1 VSIKLDDVDLS
12 AIKGQLSM
20 GLRSQTSSVSR
31 IGTIDRRRIIK
42 HDASAVYG
50 TIVDDQGK
58 ASARLLIEGRF
69 VGEDAMNGMS
79 SLRIKYK
86 KGEPINLVSDIT
98 LLSSINKVMIEELR
112 IQMSSSVQLS
122 YEYQMILREYV
133 ETVKK
138 QSAIAPP
145 QKAQA
150 LAAVGSQ
157 AADALQESKQDASA
171 ALQKAQSLQEGASQ
185 AADALQESKQDASAA
200 LQKAQSL
207 AEVGAQAVGAFKDLD
222 SNKLTPSQKA
232 QAIQEVGSQASQA
245 LKEIEED

>member
-1 VSIKLDDVDLS
+1 MSIKLDDLDLS
-12 AIKGQLSM
+12 AVKGQLSM
-20 GLRSQTSSVSR
+20 GLRSQTSSVTR
-31 IGTIDRRRIIK
+31 IGTIDIRRIIK

-69 VGEDAMNGMS
+69 VGDDAMTGMS
-79 SLRIKYK
+79 SLRTKYK

-122 YEYQMILREYV
+122 YEYQLILREYV

-150 LAAVGSQ
+150 AAAVGSQ
-157 AADALQESKQDASA
+157 AADALQE
-171 ALQKAQSLQEGASQ
+171 L
-185 AADALQESKQDASAA
+185 KQDASAA

-207 AEVGAQAVGAFKDLD
+207 AEVGAQAVGAFKDLG

-232 QAIQEVGSQASQA
+232 QALQEVGSQASQA

>member
-1 VSIKLDDVDLS
+1 MSIKLDDLDLS
-12 AIKGQLSM
+12 AVKGQLSM
-20 GLRSQTSSVSR
+20 GLRSQTSSVTR

-69 VGEDAMNGMS
+69 VGDDAMTGMS
-79 SLRIKYK
+79 SLRTKYK

-112 IQMSSSVQLS
+112 IQMSSSGQLS

-150 LAAVGSQ
+150 LGSSWLTGGRCFARTKTGCIGSVAESSISTRRCLTVGRCFARTKTGCIGSV
-157 AADALQESKQDASA
+157 AESSI
-171 ALQKAQSLQEGASQ
+171 SGRSRCT
-185 AADALQESKQDASAA
+185 SCRS
-200 LQKAQSL
+200 
-207 AEVGAQAVGAFKDLD
+207 
-222 SNKLTPSQKA
+222 
-232 QAIQEVGSQASQA
+232 I
-245 LKEIEED
+245 

>member
-1 VSIKLDDVDLS
+1 MSIKLDELDLS
-12 AIKGQLSM
+12 AVKGQLSM
-20 GLRSQTSSVSR
+20 GLRSQTSSVTR

-58 ASARLLIEGRF
+58 ASARLMIEGRF
-69 VGEDAMNGMS
+69 VGDDAMTGMS
-79 SLRIKYK
+79 SLRTKYK

-112 IQMSSSVQLS
+112 IQMSSSGQLS

-157 AADALQESKQDASA
+157 AADALQELKQDAST
-171 ALQKAQSLQEGASQ
+171 
-185 AADALQESKQDASAA
+185 A

-207 AEVGAQAVGAFKDLD
+207 AEVGAQAVGAFKDLG

-232 QAIQEVGSQASQA
+232 QALQEVGSQASQA

>member
-1 VSIKLDDVDLS
+1 MSIKLDDLDLS
-12 AIKGQLSM
+12 AVKGQLSM

-69 VGEDAMNGMS
+69 VGDDAMNGMS
-79 SLRIKYK
+79 SLRTKYK
-86 KGEPINLVSDIT
+86 KGEPIDLVSDIT

-138 QSAIAPP
+138 QGATAPP

-157 AADALQESKQDASA
+157 AAGALQELKQDASA
-171 ALQKAQSLQEGASQ
+171 AAT
-185 AADALQESKQDASAA
+185 ESSISKRRCVTGCRCFART
-200 LQKAQSL
+200 KT
-207 AEVGAQAVGAFKDLD
+207 GC
-222 SNKLTPSQKA
+222 
-232 QAIQEVGSQASQA
+232 VGSGYRK
-245 LKEIEED
+245 LNL

>member
-1 VSIKLDDVDLS
+1 MSIKLDDLDLS
-12 AIKGQLSM
+12 AVKGQLSM

-69 VGEDAMNGMS
+69 VGDDAMNGMS
-79 SLRIKYK
+79 SLRTKYK
-86 KGEPINLVSDIT
+86 KGEPIDLVSDIT

-138 QSAIAPP
+138 QGATAPP

-150 LAAVGSQ
+150 LGSSWLTGCRCFARTKTGCVGS
-157 AADALQESKQDASA
+157 
-171 ALQKAQSLQEGASQ
+171 G
-185 AADALQESKQDASAA
+185 
-200 LQKAQSL
+200 
-207 AEVGAQAVGAFKDLD
+207 
-222 SNKLTPSQKA
+222 T
-232 QAIQEVGSQASQA
+232 
-245 LKEIEED
+245 EELNL

>member
-1 VSIKLDDVDLS
+1 
-12 AIKGQLSM
+12 M
-20 GLRSQTSSVSR
+20 TR

-58 ASARLLIEGRF
+58 ASARLMIEGRF
-69 VGEDAMNGMS
+69 VGDDAMNGMS
-79 SLRIKYK
+79 SLRNKYK

-112 IQMSSSVQLS
+112 IQMSSSGQLS

-150 LAAVGSQ
+150 LGSSWHTGGRCFARTKTGCIGSVAESSISTRRFLTVGRCFARTKTGCIGSV
-157 AADALQESKQDASA
+157 AESSI
-171 ALQKAQSLQEGASQ
+171 SGRSRCT
-185 AADALQESKQDASAA
+185 SCRS
-200 LQKAQSL
+200 
-207 AEVGAQAVGAFKDLD
+207 
-222 SNKLTPSQKA
+222 
-232 QAIQEVGSQASQA
+232 I
-245 LKEIEED
+245 

>member
-1 VSIKLDDVDLS
+1 MSIKLDDLDLS
-12 AIKGQLSM
+12 AVKGQLSM

-50 TIVDDQGK
+50 TIVNDQGK
-58 ASARLLIEGRF
+58 SSARLLIEGRF
-69 VGEDAMNGMS
+69 VGDDAMSGMS
-79 SLRIKYK
+79 SLRTKYK
-86 KGEPINLVSDIT
+86 KGEPIDLVSDIT

-112 IQMSSSVQLS
+112 IQMTSSVQLS

-138 QSAIAPP
+138 QGATAPP

-157 AADALQESKQDASA
+157 AAGALQELKQDASA
-171 ALQKAQSLQEGASQ
+171 AAQKAQSLKEA
-185 AADALQESKQDASAA
+185 
-200 LQKAQSL
+200 
-207 AEVGAQAVGAFKDLD
+207 GAQAVGAFEDLR

-232 QAIQEVGSQASQA
+232 QALQEVGSQASQA

>member
-1 VSIKLDDVDLS
+1 MSIKLDDLDLS
-12 AIKGQLSM
+12 AVKGQLSM

-69 VGEDAMNGMS
+69 VGDDAMNGMS
-79 SLRIKYK
+79 SLRTKYK
-86 KGEPINLVSDIT
+86 KGEPIDLVSDIT

-112 IQMSSSVQLS
+112 IQMTSSVQLS

-138 QSAIAPP
+138 QGATAPP

-157 AADALQESKQDASA
+157 AAGALQELKQDASA
-171 ALQKAQSLQEGASQ
+171 AVQKAQSL
-185 AADALQESKQDASAA
+185 K
-200 LQKAQSL
+200 
-207 AEVGAQAVGAFKDLD
+207 EVGAQAVGAFEDLR

-232 QAIQEVGSQASQA
+232 QALQEVGSQASQA
-245 LKEIEED
+245 LREIEED

>member
-1 VSIKLDDVDLS
+1 MSIKLDDVDLS
-12 AIKGQLSM
+12 AVKGQLSM
-20 GLRSQTSSVSR
+20 GLRSQTSSVSK

-79 SLRIKYK
+79 SLRTKYK

-98 LLSSINKVMIEELR
+98 LLASINKVMIEELR

-138 QSAIAPP
+138 QGATAPP

-157 AADALQESKQDASA
+157 AAGALQELKQDASA
-171 ALQKAQSLQEGASQ
+171 AVQKAQSL
-185 AADALQESKQDASAA
+185 K
-200 LQKAQSL
+200 
-207 AEVGAQAVGAFKDLD
+207 EVGAQAVGAFEDLR

-232 QAIQEVGSQASQA
+232 QALQEVGSQASQA
-245 LKEIEED
+245 LREIEED

>member
-1 VSIKLDDVDLS
+1 MSIKLDELDLS
-12 AIKGQLSM
+12 AVKGQLSM
-20 GLRSQTSSVSR
+20 GLRSQTSSVTR

-69 VGEDAMNGMS
+69 VGDDAMTGMS
-79 SLRIKYK
+79 SLRTKYK

-112 IQMSSSVQLS
+112 IQMSSSGQLS

-157 AADALQESKQDASA
+157 AADALQELKQDAST
-171 ALQKAQSLQEGASQ
+171 
-185 AADALQESKQDASAA
+185 A

-207 AEVGAQAVGAFKDLD
+207 AEVGAQAVGAFKDLG

-232 QAIQEVGSQASQA
+232 QALQEVGSQASQA

>member
-1 VSIKLDDVDLS
+1 MSIKLDDLDLS
-12 AIKGQLSM
+12 AVKGQLSM
-20 GLRSQTSSVSR
+20 GLRSQTSSVTR

-69 VGEDAMNGMS
+69 VGDEAMTGMS
-79 SLRIKYK
+79 SLRTKYK

-112 IQMSSSVQLS
+112 IQMSSSGQLS

-157 AADALQESKQDASA
+157 AADALQE
-171 ALQKAQSLQEGASQ
+171 L
-185 AADALQESKQDASAA
+185 KQDASAA

-207 AEVGAQAVGAFKDLD
+207 AEVGAQAVGAFKDLG

-232 QAIQEVGSQASQA
+232 QALQEVGSQASQA

>member
-12 AIKGQLSM
+12 AVKGQLSM
-20 GLRSQTSSVSR
+20 GLRSQTSSVSK

-58 ASARLLIEGRF
+58 ASAMLLIEGRF
-69 VGEDAMNGMS
+69 VGEDAMSGMS
-79 SLRIKYK
+79 SLRTKYK

-112 IQMSSSVQLS
+112 IHMSSSVQLS

-138 QSAIAPP
+138 QSATAPP

-157 AADALQESKQDASA
+157 AADTLQELKQDAST
-171 ALQKAQSLQEGASQ
+171 ALQKAQSM
-185 AADALQESKQDASAA
+185 
-200 LQKAQSL
+200 
-207 AEVGAQAVGAFKDLD
+207 AEIGAQAVEAFKDLG

-232 QAIQEVGSQASQA
+232 QAIQEVSSQASQA
-245 LKEIEED
+245 LKEIKED

>member
-1 VSIKLDDVDLS
+1 MSIKLDDVDLS
-12 AIKGQLSM
+12 AVKGQLSM
-20 GLRSQTSSVSR
+20 GLRSQTSSVSK

-69 VGEDAMNGMS
+69 VGEDAMSGMS
-79 SLRIKYK
+79 SLRTKYK

-122 YEYQMILREYV
+122 YEYQLILREYV

-138 QSAIAPP
+138 QSAKAPP

-150 LAAVGSQ
+150 LAAV
-157 AADALQESKQDASA
+157 
-171 ALQKAQSLQEGASQ
+171 ASQ
-185 AADALQESKQDASAA
+185 AADALQELKQDASAA

-207 AEVGAQAVGAFKDLD
+207 AEVGAQAVGAFKDLG

-232 QAIQEVGSQASQA
+232 QALQEVGSQASQT

>member
-1 VSIKLDDVDLS
+1 
-12 AIKGQLSM
+12 
-20 GLRSQTSSVSR
+20 
-31 IGTIDRRRIIK
+31 
-42 HDASAVYG
+42 
-50 TIVDDQGK
+50 
-58 ASARLLIEGRF
+58 
-69 VGEDAMNGMS
+69 MNGMS

-122 YEYQMILREYV
+122 YEYQVILREYV

-157 AADALQESKQDASA
+157 AADALQELKQDAST
-171 ALQKAQSLQEGASQ
+171 
-185 AADALQESKQDASAA
+185 A

-207 AEVGAQAVGAFKDLD
+207 AEVGAQAVGAFKDLG

-232 QAIQEVGSQASQA
+232 QALQEVGSQASQA
-245 LKEIEED
+245 LKEIE

>member
-1 VSIKLDDVDLS
+1 MSIKLDDLDLS
-12 AIKGQLSM
+12 AVKGQLSM
-20 GLRSQTSSVSR
+20 GLRSQTSSVTR

-69 VGEDAMNGMS
+69 VGDDAMTGMS
-79 SLRIKYK
+79 SLRTKYK

-122 YEYQMILREYV
+122 YEYQLILREYV

-150 LAAVGSQ
+150 AAAVGSQ
-157 AADALQESKQDASA
+157 AADALQE
-171 ALQKAQSLQEGASQ
+171 L
-185 AADALQESKQDASAA
+185 KQDASAA

-207 AEVGAQAVGAFKDLD
+207 AEVGAQAVGAFKDLG

-232 QAIQEVGSQASQA
+232 QALQEVGSQASQA

>member
-1 VSIKLDDVDLS
+1 VSIKLDELDLS
-12 AIKGQLSM
+12 AVKGQLSM
-20 GLRSQTSSVSR
+20 GLRSQTSSVTR

-69 VGEDAMNGMS
+69 VGDDAMKGMS
-79 SLRIKYK
+79 SLRTKYK

-122 YEYQMILREYV
+122 YEYQVILREYV

-150 LAAVGSQ
+150 VAAVGSQ
-157 AADALQESKQDASA
+157 AADALQE
-171 ALQKAQSLQEGASQ
+171 L
-185 AADALQESKQDASAA
+185 KQDASAA

-207 AEVGAQAVGAFKDLD
+207 AEASAQAVGAFKDLG

-232 QAIQEVGSQASQA
+232 QALQEVGSQASQA

>member
-1 VSIKLDDVDLS
+1 MSIKLDDLDLS
-12 AIKGQLSM
+12 AVKGQLSM
-20 GLRSQTSSVSR
+20 GLRSQTSSVTR

-79 SLRIKYK
+79 SLRTKYK

-145 QKAQA
+145 RR
-150 LAAVGSQ
+150 
-157 AADALQESKQDASA
+157 
-171 ALQKAQSLQEGASQ
+171 
-185 AADALQESKQDASAA
+185 
-200 LQKAQSL
+200 
-207 AEVGAQAVGAFKDLD
+207 
-222 SNKLTPSQKA
+222 
-232 QAIQEVGSQASQA
+232 
-245 LKEIEED
+245 LKH

>member
-1 VSIKLDDVDLS
+1 MSIKLDDLDLS
-12 AIKGQLSM
+12 AVKGQLSM

-69 VGEDAMNGMS
+69 VGDDAMNGMS
-79 SLRIKYK
+79 SLRTKYK
-86 KGEPINLVSDIT
+86 KGEPIDLVSDIT

-138 QSAIAPP
+138 QSATAPP

-157 AADALQESKQDASA
+157 AAGALQELKQDASA
-171 ALQKAQSLQEGASQ
+171 AAQKAQSL
-185 AADALQESKQDASAA
+185 K
-200 LQKAQSL
+200 
-207 AEVGAQAVGAFKDLD
+207 EVGAQAVGAFEDLR

-232 QAIQEVGSQASQA
+232 QALQEVGSQASQA
-245 LKEIEED
+245 LREIEED

>member
-1 VSIKLDDVDLS
+1 MSIKLDELDLS
-12 AIKGQLSM
+12 AVKGQLSM

-69 VGEDAMNGMS
+69 VGDDAMNGMS
-79 SLRIKYK
+79 SLRTKYK
-86 KGEPINLVSDIT
+86 KGEPIDLVSDIT

-112 IQMSSSVQLS
+112 IEMSSSVQLS

-138 QSAIAPP
+138 QGATAPP

-157 AADALQESKQDASA
+157 AAGALQELKQDASA
-171 ALQKAQSLQEGASQ
+171 AVQKAQSL
-185 AADALQESKQDASAA
+185 K
-200 LQKAQSL
+200 
-207 AEVGAQAVGAFKDLD
+207 EVGAQAVGAFEDLR

-232 QAIQEVGSQASQA
+232 QALQEVGSQASQA
-245 LKEIEED
+245 LREIEED

>member
-1 VSIKLDDVDLS
+1 MSIKLDDLDLS
-12 AIKGQLSM
+12 AVKGQLSM
-20 GLRSQTSSVSR
+20 GLRSQTSSVTR

-69 VGEDAMNGMS
+69 VGDDAMTGMS
-79 SLRIKYK
+79 SLRTKYK

-122 YEYQMILREYV
+122 YEYQLILREYV

-150 LAAVGSQ
+150 AAAVGSQ
-157 AADALQESKQDASA
+157 AADALQE
-171 ALQKAQSLQEGASQ
+171 L
-185 AADALQESKQDASAA
+185 KQDASAA

-207 AEVGAQAVGAFKDLD
+207 AEVGAQAVGAFKDLG

-232 QAIQEVGSQASQA
+232 QALQEVGSQASQS

>member
-1 VSIKLDDVDLS
+1 MSIKLDDVDLS
-12 AIKGQLSM
+12 AVKGQLSM
-20 GLRSQTSSVSR
+20 GLRSQTSSVSK

-69 VGEDAMNGMS
+69 VGEDAMSGMS
-79 SLRIKYK
+79 SLRTKYK

-112 IQMSSSVQLS
+112 IHMSSSVQLS

-138 QSAIAPP
+138 QSATAPP

-157 AADALQESKQDASA
+157 AADTLQEVKQDASA
-171 ALQKAQSLQEGASQ
+171 ALQKAQSM
-185 AADALQESKQDASAA
+185 
-200 LQKAQSL
+200 
-207 AEVGAQAVGAFKDLD
+207 AEIGAQAVEAFKDLG

-232 QAIQEVGSQASQA
+232 QAIQEVSSQASQV
-245 LKEIEED
+245 LKEIKED

>member
-1 VSIKLDDVDLS
+1 VSIKLDDLDLS

-58 ASARLLIEGRF
+58 ALARLLIEGRF

-138 QSAIAPP
+138 QSAIAPT

-157 AADALQESKQDASA
+157 AADALQELKQDASA
-171 ALQKAQSLQEGASQ
+171 ALQKAQSIQEGASQ
-185 AADALQESKQDASAA
+185 AADALQELKQDASAA

-207 AEVGAQAVGAFKDLD
+207 AEVGAQAVGAFKDLG

>member
-1 VSIKLDDVDLS
+1 
-12 AIKGQLSM
+12 M
-20 GLRSQTSSVSR
+20 GLRSQTSSVTR

-69 VGEDAMNGMS
+69 VGDDAMTGMS
-79 SLRIKYK
+79 SLRTKYK

-122 YEYQMILREYV
+122 YEYQLILQHV

-150 LAAVGSQ
+150 LARGFLTVGRCFARTKTGCIGS
-157 AADALQESKQDASA
+157 APESSISTRRCLAGVRCFARTKTGCIGRS
-171 ALQKAQSLQEGASQ
+171 
-185 AADALQESKQDASAA
+185 

-207 AEVGAQAVGAFKDLD
+207 AEVGAQAVGAFKDLG

-232 QAIQEVGSQASQA
+232 QALQEVGSQASQA

>member
-1 VSIKLDDVDLS
+1 MSIKLDDLDLS
-12 AIKGQLSM
+12 AVKGQLSM
-20 GLRSQTSSVSR
+20 GLRSQTSSVTR

-58 ASARLLIEGRF
+58 ASARLMIEGRF
-69 VGEDAMNGMS
+69 VGDDAMTGMS
-79 SLRIKYK
+79 SLRTKYK

-122 YEYQMILREYV
+122 YEYQLILREYV

-150 LAAVGSQ
+150 ATAVGSQ
-157 AADALQESKQDASA
+157 AADALQE
-171 ALQKAQSLQEGASQ
+171 L
-185 AADALQESKQDASAA
+185 KQDASAA

-207 AEVGAQAVGAFKDLD
+207 AEVGAQAVGAFKDLG

-232 QAIQEVGSQASQA
+232 QALQEVGSQASQA

>member
-1 VSIKLDDVDLS
+1 MSIKLDDLDLS
-12 AIKGQLSM
+12 AVKGQLSM
-20 GLRSQTSSVSR
+20 GLRSQTSSVTR

-69 VGEDAMNGMS
+69 VGDEAMTGMS
-79 SLRIKYK
+79 SLRTKYK

-157 AADALQESKQDASA
+157 AADALQE
-171 ALQKAQSLQEGASQ
+171 L
-185 AADALQESKQDASAA
+185 KQDASAA

-207 AEVGAQAVGAFKDLD
+207 AEVGTQAVGAFKDLG

-232 QAIQEVGSQASQA
+232 QALQEVGSQASQA

>member
-1 VSIKLDDVDLS
+1 MSIKLDDLDLS
-12 AIKGQLSM
+12 AVKGQLSM
-20 GLRSQTSSVSR
+20 GLRSQTSSVTR

-69 VGEDAMNGMS
+69 VGDDAMNGMS
-79 SLRIKYK
+79 SLRTKYK

-122 YEYQMILREYV
+122 YEYQLILREYV

-150 LAAVGSQ
+150 AAAVGSQ
-157 AADALQESKQDASA
+157 AADALQE
-171 ALQKAQSLQEGASQ
+171 L
-185 AADALQESKQDASAA
+185 KQDASAA

-207 AEVGAQAVGAFKDLD
+207 AEVGAQAVGAFKDLG

-232 QAIQEVGSQASQA
+232 QALQEVGSQASQA

>member
-1 VSIKLDDVDLS
+1 MSIKLDDLDLS
-12 AIKGQLSM
+12 AVKGQLSM

-50 TIVDDQGK
+50 TIVNDQGK

-69 VGEDAMNGMS
+69 VGDDAMNGMS
-79 SLRIKYK
+79 SLRTKYK
-86 KGEPINLVSDIT
+86 KGEPIDLVSDIT

-112 IQMSSSVQLS
+112 IQMTSSVQLS

-138 QSAIAPP
+138 QGATAPP

-157 AADALQESKQDASA
+157 AAGALQELKQDASA
-171 ALQKAQSLQEGASQ
+171 AAQKAQSLKEA
-185 AADALQESKQDASAA
+185 
-200 LQKAQSL
+200 
-207 AEVGAQAVGAFKDLD
+207 GAQAVGAFEDLR

-232 QAIQEVGSQASQA
+232 QALQEVGSQASQA

>member
-1 VSIKLDDVDLS
+1 MSIKLDDVDLS
-12 AIKGQLSM
+12 AVKGQLSM
-20 GLRSQTSSVSR
+20 GLRSQTSSVSK

-69 VGEDAMNGMS
+69 VGDDAMNGMS
-79 SLRIKYK
+79 SLRTKYK

-98 LLSSINKVMIEELR
+98 LLSSINKVIIEELR

-138 QSAIAPP
+138 QSAKAPP
-145 QKAQA
+145 QKALA
-150 LAAVGSQ
+150 IAAVGSQ
-157 AADALQESKQDASA
+157 AADALQELKQDTSA
-171 ALQKAQSLQEGASQ
+171 ALQNAE
-185 AADALQESKQDASAA
+185 
-200 LQKAQSL
+200 SL
-207 AEVGAQAVGAFKDLD
+207 AEVGAQAVGAFKDLG

-232 QAIQEVGSQASQA
+232 QAVQEVGSQASQA

>member
-1 VSIKLDDVDLS
+1 MSIKLDDVDLS
-12 AIKGQLSM
+12 AVKGQLSM
-20 GLRSQTSSVSR
+20 GLRSQTSSVSK

-79 SLRIKYK
+79 SLRTKYK

-138 QSAIAPP
+138 QSATAPT

-157 AADALQESKQDASA
+157 AADTLQELKQDVSA
-171 ALQKAQSLQEGASQ
+171 AS
-185 AADALQESKQDASAA
+185 
-200 LQKAQSL
+200 QKAQSL
-207 AEVGAQAVGAFKDLD
+207 AEIGAQAVGAFKDLG

-232 QAIQEVGSQASQA
+232 QAIQEVSSQASQA
-245 LKEIEED
+245 LKEIKED

>member
-12 AIKGQLSM
+12 AVKGQLSM
-20 GLRSQTSSVSR
+20 GLRSQTSSVSK

-79 SLRIKYK
+79 SLRTKYK

-138 QSAIAPP
+138 QSATAPP

-150 LAAVGSQ
+150 FAAVGSQ
-157 AADALQESKQDASA
+157 AADTLQELKQDVSA
-171 ALQKAQSLQEGASQ
+171 ASE
-185 AADALQESKQDASAA
+185 
-200 LQKAQSL
+200 KAQSL
-207 AEVGAQAVGAFKDLD
+207 AEIGAQAVGAFKDLG

-232 QAIQEVGSQASQA
+232 QAIQEVSSQASQA
-245 LKEIEED
+245 LKEIKED

>member
-1 VSIKLDDVDLS
+1 VSIKLDELDLS
-12 AIKGQLSM
+12 AVKGQLSM
-20 GLRSQTSSVSR
+20 GLRSQTSSVTR

-58 ASARLLIEGRF
+58 ASARLMIEGRF
-69 VGEDAMNGMS
+69 VGDDAMNGMS
-79 SLRIKYK
+79 SLRTKYK

-112 IQMSSSVQLS
+112 IQMSSSGQLS

-138 QSAIAPP
+138 QSAKAPP

-157 AADALQESKQDASA
+157 AADALQE
-171 ALQKAQSLQEGASQ
+171 L
-185 AADALQESKQDASAA
+185 KQDASAA

-207 AEVGAQAVGAFKDLD
+207 AEVGAQAVGAFKDLG

-232 QAIQEVGSQASQA
+232 QALQEVGSQASQA
-245 LKEIEED
+245 LKEVEED

>member
-1 VSIKLDDVDLS
+1 MSIKLDDVDLS
-12 AIKGQLSM
+12 AVKGQLSM
-20 GLRSQTSSVSR
+20 GLRSQTSSVSK

-69 VGEDAMNGMS
+69 VGDDAMNGIS

-86 KGEPINLVSDIT
+86 KGEPIDLVSDIT

-112 IQMSSSVQLS
+112 IEMSSSVQLS

-138 QSAIAPP
+138 QGATAPP

-157 AADALQESKQDASA
+157 AAGALQELEQDASA
-171 ALQKAQSLQEGASQ
+171 AVQKAQSL
-185 AADALQESKQDASAA
+185 K
-200 LQKAQSL
+200 
-207 AEVGAQAVGAFKDLD
+207 EVGAQAVGAFEDLR

-232 QAIQEVGSQASQA
+232 QALQEVGSQASQA
-245 LKEIEED
+245 LREIEED

>member
-1 VSIKLDDVDLS
+1 VSIKLDDLDLS
-12 AIKGQLSM
+12 AVKGQLSM
-20 GLRSQTSSVSR
+20 GLRSQTSSVTR

-42 HDASAVYG
+42 HNASAVYG

-79 SLRIKYK
+79 SLRTKYK

-157 AADALQESKQDASA
+157 AADALQELKQDASA
-171 ALQKAQSLQEGASQ
+171 AS
-185 AADALQESKQDASAA
+185 
-200 LQKAQSL
+200 QKAQSL
-207 AEVGAQAVGAFKDLD
+207 AEVGAQAVGAFKDLG